1 MNAKLVCLLRAA
13 VRTKPAGKLSVL
25 LPTLQNQF
33 RNFHLDQQVRV
44 RRTTFVLKNP
54 EMMMKSTTA
63 SLQEYSAPRLTKKIS
78 KHEMSAVPEGFL
90 LGMCNPLLDISA
102 VVPAEFIEKYEAPHG
117 GAMLAGEKQQP
128 LYDELVKNYP
138 VNYIAGGA
146 TQNVMRVFQW
156 MNQSSIPTATFL
168 GCVGDDEYG
177 RIMKENV
184 TKDGLRVIYQITKEK
199 PTGTCAV
206 LVCNNERALVANL
219 GAAEKYSFEHYQS
232 EEVQKAVQQA
242 QMYYISGF
250 FLTVSFESVLATAK
264 HACEHNKIFSFNLSA
279 LFIIQFFNDK
289 LMQILPYA
297 DYLFG
302 NEDEARAFASFM
314 KWEETDVA
322 EIAAKIS
329 LMDKTNTKRQRI
341 VVFTQGPDDVCI
353 GTNGTSH
360 KVPVKK
366 VPKELI
372 VDTNGA
378 GDSFVGGF
386 LSFLAKG
393 KPIDECVK
401 AGIYTSSTII
411 QHEGCTYPEKP
422 DFSQI

>member
-1 MNAKLVCLLRAA
+1 M
-13 VRTKPAGKLSVL
+13 
-25 LPTLQNQF
+25 
-33 RNFHLDQQVRV
+33 
-44 RRTTFVLKNP
+44 
-54 EMMMKSTTA
+54 STV
-63 SLQEYSAPRLTKKIS
+63 
-78 KHEMSAVPEGFL
+78 VPEGFL

-102 VVPAEFIEKYEAPHG
+102 VVPAEFIEKYKAPLG
-117 GAMLAGEKQQP
+117 GAILAGEEQQA
-128 LYDELVKNYP
+128 LNDDLVKNYP

-168 GCVGDDEYG
+168 GCVGDDAYG

-184 TKDGLRVIYQITKEK
+184 TRDGLRVIYQITKEK

-219 GAAEKYSFEHYQS
+219 GAAEEYTFDFES
-232 EEVQKAVQQA
+232 ELVQEVVKQA

-250 FLTVSFESVLATAK
+250 FLTISFESVLGAAK
-264 HACEHNKIFSFNLSA
+264 HACEHDKIFSFNLSA
-279 LFIIQFFNDK
+279 LFIIQFHSDK
-289 LMQILPYA
+289 LMQILPYV

-302 NEDEARAFASFM
+302 NGDEAKAFASFM
-314 KWEETDVA
+314 KWDETHVA

-329 LMDKTNTKRQRI
+329 LMDKTNTRRQRI

-353 GTNGTSH
+353 GTNGTFH
-360 KVPVKK
+360 RIPVKK

-393 KPIDECVK
+393 RPIYECVE

-422 DFSQI
+422 EYQI